1 MDRRWNMHRMADL
14 LRNNRKYLYNPRA
27 FRVKPAKDKQVYT
40 IEVVAKGWQIQR
52 PDKTAVNNI
61 TFEKQ
66 SEAIAYLDR
75 LIAMFYN
82 PKENK

>member
-1 MDRRWNMHRMADL
+1 MSKPDL
-14 LRNNRKYLYNPRA
+14 PK
-27 FRVKPAKDKQVYT
+27 YT
-40 IEVVAKGWQIQR
+40 ITEVKKGWQIQR

-61 TFEKQ
+61 TFDKQ